1 MEEKKPTAKKEIG
14 APEVPAERTFYAN
27 FAGFKVGLYDFIIDF
42 GRSDFSGGVI
52 EDSVI
57 RIYFSPQHAKS
68 LHMILGKQIQKYEER
83 FGQIMLE
90 EKKKDKKEG

>member
-42 GRSDFSGGVI
+42 GRNDFSGGVI
-52 EDSVI
+52 EESVI
-57 RIYFSPQHAKS
+57 RVYLSPQHAKS
-68 LHMILGKQIQKYEER
+68 FYMILGKQIQRYEER
-83 FGQIMLE
+83 FGQIILD
-90 EKKKDKKEG
+90 EKKSKKEG